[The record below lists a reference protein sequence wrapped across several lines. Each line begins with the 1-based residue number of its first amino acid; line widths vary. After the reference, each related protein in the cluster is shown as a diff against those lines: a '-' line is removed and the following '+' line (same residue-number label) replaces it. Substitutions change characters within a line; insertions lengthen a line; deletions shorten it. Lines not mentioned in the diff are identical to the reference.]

1 MDNKEL
7 EKLYGPLARYSDYRR
22 GERIV
27 FTEGDKLFT
36 GTIIWVGLSDP
47 EIPDGI
53 YYVVQV
59 DRLYT
64 SPYVVFPS
72 AIIELC

>member
-1 MDNKEL
+1 MHENEL

-22 GERIV
+22 GERIA
-27 FTEGDKLFT
+27 FTEGGKVFT
-36 GTIIWVGLSDP
+36 GTILWVGLSDP

-59 DRLYT
+59 DGVYT

-72 AIIELC
+72 AIIEIR